1 MYCEIKTTRLT
12 IRPINLSD
20 CECIFQLVNS
30 EGWLRYIGD
39 RKVNSVEDAGQ
50 YIQRILDN
58 PLYYY
63 HVIERID
70 IKEPVGII
78 SFLKR
83 DDQKYFDLGFA
94 LLPAYE
100 GQGIASEAANKYLT
114 TIQSQQEFENIIAIC
129 VPENLKSISVLK
141 KLGFSYQYDY
151 KQGEEVFSIYMTNFH
166 LQNKIV
172 LQQES

>member
-1 MYCEIKTTRLT
+1 MLE
-12 IRPINLSD
+12 
-20 CECIFQLVNS
+20 LVNT
-30 EGWLRYIGD
+30 EGWLKYIGD
-39 RKVNSVEDAGQ
+39 RKVHTVTDAEA

-58 PLYYY
+58 PLYFY
-63 HVIERID
+63 HVIEMND
-70 IKEPVGII
+70 TTDPVGII

-151 KQGEEVFSIYMTNFH
+151 KQGEEVLSIYMTNFH

>member
-1 MYCEIKTTRLT
+1 ML
-12 IRPINLSD
+12 D
-20 CECIFQLVNS
+20 LVNTK
-30 EGWLRYIGD
+30 GWLKYIGD
-39 RKVNSVEDAGQ
+39 RKVHTVTDAEA

-58 PLYYY
+58 PLYFY
-63 HVIERID
+63 HVIEMND
-70 IKEPVGII
+70 TTDPVGVI